1 MVLCRGVGSG
11 VKSVKMTKHFY
22 GFRGARQKPPPHTQ
36 NFQAHIQPATT
47 ALATFPPSQ
56 FPTIPPSLNRST
68 LQIPNPADSGHKQP
82 FRPPQTKPPSQSG
95 QNRRKS
101 GSLSQSG
108 GCFGYWRVIRLLEG
122 DFAPGGSL
130 CPRRALLPNP
140 TSSFNQPPNH
150 STLPTQKHPPRT
162 VPPSKSP
169 TQPSPPN
176 REGDSVKG
184 G

>member
-1 MVLCRGVGSG
+1 MITSHRQ
-11 VKSVKMTKHFY
+11 
-22 GFRGARQKPPPHTQ
+22 ARPGKTHANTTLPRHNHPPESK
-36 NFQAHIQPATT
+36 
-47 ALATFPPSQ
+47 PPSQ
-56 FPTIPPSLNRST
+56 NSSA
-68 LQIPNPADSGHKQP
+68 LQIPNPADNSRP